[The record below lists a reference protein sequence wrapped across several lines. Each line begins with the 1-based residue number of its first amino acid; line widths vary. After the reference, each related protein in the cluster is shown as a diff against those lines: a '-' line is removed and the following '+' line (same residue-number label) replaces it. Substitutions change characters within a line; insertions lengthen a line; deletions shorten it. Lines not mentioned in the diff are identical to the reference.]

1 MLYPIK
7 VSDIELSEPIAT
19 ITGLENYLGLQGLV
33 RLHGAP
39 IGYIHAPIT
48 DGRVEACTLNKEILE
63 KLSKALIN
71 RLLQNGLSSP
81 IKPKEL
87 RLEYLLD
94 IKPPEPTGDLPLVT
108 VAVCT
113 RDRTDELVLCL
124 DALCK
129 LDYPHLEIIVVD
141 NAPSTKNTESLI
153 KNNYPAIHYI
163 HEPRPGLDWARN
175 RAIKE
180 ASGEIIAF
188 TDDDVIVDTGWVKA
202 IAVLMMDNPDVM
214 AVTGLVVPYELE
226 TEAQVFFEM
235 YGGFGRGFRRK
246 WHQVHHHKVP
256 WGLVGTGQFGTG
268 ANMAFKRDLF
278 DKIGYFD
285 PALDVGTVTNG
296 GGDLEM
302 LFRVLKGGYM
312 LVYEPGAIVRHRHRR
327 EYEQLKY
334 QLANNSK
341 GLISYIIRSI
351 NAFPDQR
358 YSFFRLWLWW
368 IYNWI
373 LKRLIANYFRAS
385 GFPADL
391 ILAEIR
397 GCFRSIGL
405 YKKARKNAAI
415 IAKQFGAS
423 GDIDIDG
430 PKPDGKN
437 KYCSKKGG
445 TAIRSINLSQP
456 LQPLKDIADY
466 AKVRLFVHWNEF
478 PLGHAD
484 ILNPNTHLSSTH
496 IEEEIVKHLG
506 FKLLDPPSNL
516 DEYFQEAQAMATL
529 QNRYAVKEEAYSSHI
544 PAHVIVSVVI
554 ATYDRPDD
562 LRRCLRSLVTQ
573 ESARKIEIIVVD
585 NNPSSGLTP
594 SVVAEFK
601 NVVLVT
607 ETKKGLSYARNAGIN
622 ASKGEIIIST
632 DDDVVVPPDWVE
644 GLIAPF
650 TRPDVMIVT
659 GNVLPLELE
668 TTPQHFF
675 EAYGGLGRGFQR
687 KEFNGK
693 WFESFKKRAV
703 PTWKIGACANTAFR
717 ASIFAH
723 PEIGMIDESLGAGT
737 PTGCSEDT
745 YIFYKVL
752 KLGYT
757 AVYEPKAYVWHK
769 HRTDMKAFRRQLYN
783 YSKGHVA
790 YHLKTWLE
798 HKDWRGL
805 TRILFELPIIHM
817 RTIFKSFIGR
827 SNYPF
832 SMSLLEV
839 SGNLAGPWALFKSW
853 RRVKKLGRSDRYSLP
868 EHRLV
873 EKEEKYIVNQ
883 KLTTTTVEVEDPV

>member
-7 VSDIELSEPIAT
+7 VIDIELSEPLPT
-19 ITGLENYLGLQGLV
+19 ITGLDGYLGLQGLI
-33 RLHGAP
+33 RLHGTP
-39 IGYIHAPIT
+39 IGYIHIPIT
-48 DGRVEACTLNKEILE
+48 AGRVEAGILSKEILE
-63 KLSKALIN
+63 KHSKSLIN
-71 RLLQNGLSSP
+71 RLLQNGLSAP

-87 RLEYLLD
+87 RLEYLFD
-94 IKPPEPTGDLPLVT
+94 VKPPEPTGMMPLIT

-113 RDRTDELVLCL
+113 RNRTDELVLCL
-124 DALCK
+124 DALCQ
-129 LDYPHLEIIVVD
+129 LDYPHLEILVVD
-141 NAPSTKNTESLI
+141 NAPTTNDTESLI
-153 KNNYPAIHYI
+153 KNNYPSIRYI

-175 RAIKE
+175 RAIQE

-188 TDDDVIVDTGWVKA
+188 TDDDVIVDAGWVKA
-202 IAVLMMDNPDVM
+202 IAVLMMGNPEVM

-226 TEAQVFFEM
+226 TEAQVLFEM
-235 YGGFGRGFRRK
+235 YGGFGRGFKRK
-246 WHQVHHHKVP
+246 WHQVSNYKVP
-256 WGLVGTGQFGTG
+256 WGLLGTGQFGTG

-302 LFRVLKGGYM
+302 LFRVLKEGYM

-327 EYEQLKY
+327 EYEKLNY
-334 QLANNSK
+334 QLTNNSK
-341 GLISYIIRSI
+341 GLIAYIIRSI
-351 NAFPDQR
+351 NAYPDQR

-368 IYNWI
+368 IHKWI
-373 LKRLIANYFRAS
+373 FKRLISNYYRAS
-385 GFPADL
+385 SFPIDL

-405 YKKARKNAAI
+405 YKKARKNSTI

-423 GDIDIDG
+423 EDIDVDC

-437 KYCSKKGG
+437 KYPGKKGG
-445 TAIRSINLSQP
+445 TALRSINLSQT
-456 LQPLKDIADY
+456 LQPLNNIADY
-466 AKVRLFVHWNEF
+466 AKVRLFVSWNEY
-478 PLGHAD
+478 PLGKVD
-484 ILNPNTHLSSTH
+484 IPNPNTNLSSSR
-496 IEEEIVKHLG
+496 IAEEIVKHLG

-516 DEYFQEAQAMATL
+516 DDYFQEAQAMATL
-529 QNRYAVKEEAYSSHI
+529 QNRYTVKEEAYTSQI
-544 PAHVIVSVVI
+544 PPHVIVSVVI

-562 LRRCLRSLVTQ
+562 LRRCLSHLVTQ
-573 ESARKIEIIVVD
+573 ESSPKIEIIVVD

-594 SVVAEFK
+594 AIVAEFK
-601 NVVLVT
+601 EVVLVN

-632 DDDVVVPPDWVE
+632 DDDVVVPPNWIE
-644 GLIAPF
+644 SLIAPF
-650 TRPDVMIVT
+650 ARPDVMIVT

-693 WFESFKKRAV
+693 WFESFRKRAV
-703 PTWKIGACANTAFR
+703 PTWKLGACANTAFR

-723 PEIGMIDESLGAGT
+723 PKIGMIDESLGAGT

-745 YIFYKVL
+745 YVFYKVL

-757 AVYEPKAYVWHK
+757 IVYEPKAYVWHK

-805 TRILFELPIIHM
+805 TRIFFELPIIHM
-817 RTIFKSFIGR
+817 RTFFKSLIGR
-827 SNYPF
+827 SSYPL

-839 SGNLAGPWALFKSW
+839 KGNLAGPWALFKSS
-853 RRVKKLGRSDRYSLP
+853 RRVKRLGKSTHYSLSKNQ
-868 EHRLV
+868 LI
-873 EKEEKYIVNQ
+873 EKEENYRVNQ
-883 KLTTTTVEVEDPV
+883 TITATTVEVEDPV